1 MPGGSRYLKG
11 PRAFFIST
19 TFSRRHFMNRT
30 KFLIL
35 AAIAAF
41 AMTACQPA
49 ATANNAVVTNANSN
63 AISNSNANAAST
75 AGAPTKEALMTLERS
90 AYDAWKNKDAKFWDT
105 FLAANFVGFGN
116 SGKLDKATA
125 MKEYAGADCDVK
137 SSTLS
142 EEQ

>member
-1 MPGGSRYLKG
+1 
-11 PRAFFIST
+11 
-19 TFSRRHFMNRT
+19 MNRT

-49 ATANNAVVTNANSN
+49 SNTAYNSAVTNTNANAN
-63 AISNSNANAAST
+63 SNSNANTAST
-75 AGAPTKEALMTLERS
+75 AAAPTKEALMTLERS

-116 SGKLDKATA
+116 SGKLDKAAA

-142 EEQ
+142 EEQMT